1 MNEKTIKEEMIYKGK
16 ILNLKKINVVLDN
29 GIESTREIVEHKGA
43 VAIIV
48 FENDKFLFVKQ
59 YRKAHEE
66 ILLEFPAGKL
76 EEGEDPL
83 ECAKRELEE
92 ETGYKSDNLEL
103 IQVIYPSPGFCTEKI
118 YLYKAL
124 ELSKGEKNF
133 DPDEDLIT
141 EWIAKEE
148 VLKMI
153 SLGKIKDAK
162 TLIGVVLY
170 TLLL

>member
-43 VAIIV
+43 VTIIV